1 MSIKKENKGKYLV
14 FIATVIIF
22 LLVSA
27 IASAQKGK
35 QTDNGIYNYENQ
47 IQSESYGSFGDSLRM
62 FVSLLVVLALII
74 GSVFLLKKLPI
85 YKSNNKTK
93 QSVSLIYNHSLGN
106 KRSVCVLKFANE
118 ILLLGLTS
126 TNISLLSKMDINE
139 FYSSETLIDLDS
151 QKSLNDNQS
160 FIGHLKK
167 IINKSQYE

>member
-14 FIATVIIF
+14 FIAIVIIF
-22 LLVSA
+22 LSVSTVV
-27 IASAQKGK
+27 SAQKEK
-35 QTDNGIYNYENQ
+35 QTDNVLYNYEGQNK
-47 IQSESYGSFGDSLRM
+47 SESYGSFGDSLRM
-62 FVSLLVVLALII
+62 FASLLVVLALII

-160 FIGHLKK
+160 FIDHLKK
-167 IINKSQYE
+167 IINKS